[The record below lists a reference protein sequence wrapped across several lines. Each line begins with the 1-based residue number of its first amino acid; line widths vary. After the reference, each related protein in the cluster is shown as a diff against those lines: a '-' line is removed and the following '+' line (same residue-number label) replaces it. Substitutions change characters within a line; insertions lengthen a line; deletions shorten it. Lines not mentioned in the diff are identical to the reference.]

1 MSQDPEQA
9 RRQDQDAAPNAG
21 TPVTAARLPV
31 SCAIIACDEAD
42 RIGRCIASVRDLVD
56 DVVVVD
62 SGSRDDTVA
71 VAQAHGARVI
81 TNAWPGY
88 GPQKR
93 FAEDAAR
100 HDWILSLDADEW
112 LPDETRA
119 EIAALF
125 AQGEPGLAGFRF
137 RIPTV
142 YPGREKP
149 RPFAGYHAHVRL
161 YDRRRVRIPASLV
174 HDAIDFDPATMR
186 MAQHPIHH
194 QSIRSLAH
202 LVEKNIAYFH
212 LQALEMRRSKLT
224 TLPRLLVEPVAAF
237 AKYYF
242 LRRHVTGGL
251 FGLRY
256 ALTVA
261 YIRTYRLAVLAG
273 FFRSRTEAARRRL
286 ETGRGA
292 DAAQPS
298 GQSHATE

>member
-1 MSQDPEQA
+1 MNQDRDKDP
-9 RRQDQDAAPNAG
+9 AG
-21 TPVTAARLPV
+21 NRDTAARRRLPI
-31 SCAIIACDEAD
+31 SCTIIACDEAD
-42 RIGRCIASVRDLVD
+42 RIGRCVASVRDLVD

-71 VAQAHGARVI
+71 VAEACGARVI
-81 TNAWPGY
+81 HNPWPGY

-100 HDWILSLDADEW
+100 HAWILSLDADEW
-112 LPDETRA
+112 LPPETRE
-119 EIAALF
+119 EIADLF
-125 AQGEPGLAGFRF
+125 AHGEPALAGFRF

-142 YPGREKP
+142 YPGRAQP
-149 RPFAGYHAHVRL
+149 RPLAGYHAHVRL

-186 MAQHPIHH
+186 PAKHPIHH
-194 QSIRSLAH
+194 ESIRSLAH

-212 LQALEMRRSKLT
+212 LQAVEMRRAKLT
-224 TLPRLLVEPVAAF
+224 TLPRLLVEPFAVF

-256 ALTVA
+256 AATIA

-273 FFRSRTEAARRRL
+273 FFHRRTEATRARLEARRD
-286 ETGRGA
+286 A
-292 DAAQPS
+292 DSARASAQS
-298 GQSHATE
+298 RATE

>member
-1 MSQDPEQA
+1 MSQDPAKDPQK
-9 RRQDQDAAPNAG
+9 DQDEPPAI
-21 TPVTAARLPV
+21 AARLPV
-31 SCAIIACDEAD
+31 TCTIIACDEAD
-42 RIGRCIASVRDLVD
+42 RIGRCIASVRDLVA
-56 DVVVVD
+56 DVVVID
-62 SGSRDDTVA
+62 SGSRDATVA
-71 VAQAHGARVI
+71 VAEAHGARVI
-81 TNAWPGY
+81 YNPWPGY

-112 LPDETRA
+112 LPQETRE
-119 EIAALF
+119 EILELF
-125 AQGEPGLAGFRF
+125 AQGEPDLAGIRF

-174 HDAIDFDPATMR
+174 HDAIDFDPSSMR

-194 QSIRSLAH
+194 ESIRSLSH

-212 LQALEMRRSKLT
+212 LQAVEMRRSRLT
-224 TLPRLLVEPVAAF
+224 TLPRLVIEPFAAF
-237 AKYYF
+237 FKYYL

-273 FFRSRTEAARRRL
+273 FFHSRTEAARRGL
-286 ETGRGA
+286 EAGRGA
-292 DAAQPS
+292 DATHP
-298 GQSHATE
+298 GTTE

>member
-1 MSQDPEQA
+1 MSQDPDKDPA
-9 RRQDQDAAPNAG
+9 RDRDAAG
-21 TPVTAARLPV
+21 RRLPV
-31 SCAIIACDEAD
+31 TCTIIACDEAD
-42 RIGRCIASVRDLVD
+42 RIGRCIDSVRDLVA

-71 VAQAHGARVI
+71 VAEAHGARVI
-81 TNAWPGY
+81 FNAWPGY

-93 FAEDAAR
+93 FAEDAAH

-112 LPDETRA
+112 LAPETRA
-119 EIAALF
+119 EIAELF
-125 AQGEPGLAGFRF
+125 AQGEPALAGFRF

-142 YPGREKP
+142 YPGREQP

-174 HDAIDFDPATMR
+174 HDAIDFDPACMR

-224 TLPRLLVEPVAAF
+224 TLPRLLVEPLASF
-237 AKYYF
+237 LKYYF

-261 YIRTYRLAVLAG
+261 YIRTYRIAVLAG
-273 FFRSRTEAARRRL
+273 FFRSRTEAARRGL
-286 ETGRGA
+286 EAGQGA
-292 DAAQPS
+292 DAAHPS
-298 GQSHATE
+298 AQSRATE

>member
-1 MSQDPEQA
+1 MSQDPA
-9 RRQDQDAAPNAG
+9 RDSKTDPAR
-21 TPVTAARLPV
+21 AARLPLT
-31 SCAIIACDEAD
+31 CAIIACDEAD
-42 RIGRCIASVRDLVD
+42 RIGRCIGSVRDLVD

-62 SGSRDDTVA
+62 SGSRDETVN
-71 VAQAHGARVI
+71 VARRHGARVI
-81 TNAWPGY
+81 YNPWPGY

-93 FAEDAAR
+93 FAEDAAQ

-112 LPDETRA
+112 LPQETRA

-125 AQGEPGLAGFRF
+125 AQGEPDLAGFRF

-142 YPGREKP
+142 YPGRDKP

-174 HDAIDFDPATMR
+174 HDAIDFDPSAMR
-186 MAQHPIHH
+186 MAQQPIHH
-194 QSIRSLAH
+194 ESIRSLSH

-212 LQALEMRRSKLT
+212 LQALEMRRSRLT
-224 TLPRLLVEPVAAF
+224 TLPRLVIEPFAAF
-237 AKYYF
+237 FKYYF

-273 FFRSRTEAARRRL
+273 FFGSRTEAARRGL
-286 ETGRGA
+286 EAGRVEKGR
-292 DAAQPS
+292 QPD
-298 GQSHATE
+298 ATE

>member
-1 MSQDPEQA
+1 MNQDPDKVPAKEQVPAGEQVPAA
-9 RRQDQDAAPNAG
+9 RR
-21 TPVTAARLPV
+21 RLPV
-31 SCAIIACDEAD
+31 SCTIIACDEAD
-42 RIGRCIASVRDLVD
+42 RIGRCIESVRDLVD

-71 VAQAHGARVI
+71 VAEAHGARVI
-81 TNAWPGY
+81 FNAWPGY

-100 HDWILSLDADEW
+100 HAWILSLDADEW
-112 LPDETRA
+112 LPREARE

-125 AQGEPGLAGFRF
+125 AQGEPALAGFRF

-142 YPGREKP
+142 YPGRARP

-174 HDAIDFDPATMR
+174 HDAITFDPATMR
-186 MAQHPIHH
+186 LAKHPIHH
-194 QSIRSLAH
+194 ESIRSLAH

-212 LQALEMRRSKLT
+212 LQAVEMRRSKLT
-224 TLPRLLVEPVAAF
+224 TLPRLLVEPVAVF

-261 YIRTYRLAVLAG
+261 YIRSYRLAVLAG
-273 FFRSRTEAARRRL
+273 FFHARTEATRL
-286 ETGRGA
+286 GVEAGRGA
-292 DAAQPS
+292 DAAQPPA
-298 GQSHATE
+298 QSRATE